1 MARSADC
8 PPRPATVSAWT
19 NRSFRAYWA
28 GEATSLAGSSLHG
41 VALPVIAVLE
51 IKATPGQVSLLTA
64 AAMTP
69 AVALSLPAGVV
80 GDRYAKKWLMV
91 ATDLAAA
98 AVVAAVPTCWAFG
111 ALSMPVLYAAALLL
125 GALTVLHEAAASA
138 LVPELVEHE
147 QLLDANSQI
156 TAVYNIADISGAYGG
171 TLVISL
177 AGAVRTLWLDCASY
191 LISAWCA
198 SQIRPLSTPESTR
211 AQRNRPRTDVLTAIR
226 EGVRYVMHDPHQRP
240 LLLALGVH
248 ALAGRIIDTYFAYT
262 LLTTLHSGSTGLGL
276 VAGAAGA
283 GGLAGALATPHLI
296 RRFGPYPVM
305 LSGFLGYLLC
315 GVPLLLAQPGPAW
328 LGVLAAAGAARRAV
342 GAAAGSTQR
351 SLRQQLCPPHLQS
364 RANQTCV
371 CLVSGARFVAALTAG
386 GIAAVCGVWAA
397 LLVGTVLHLVPV
409 VLLWAS
415 PVRHL
420 TAMPGAVAEVPP
432 AVRRQPAP
440 QKEARRVP

>member
-1 MARSADC
+1 MARSTDS
-8 PPRPATVSAWT
+8 PPQSPTGSAWT

-51 IKATPGQVSLLTA
+51 LKATPGQVSLLTA

-69 AVALSLPAGVV
+69 AFALSLPAGVV
-80 GDRYAKKWLMV
+80 GDRCRKKLVMV

-111 ALSMPVLYAAALLL
+111 ALSMPVLYAIALLL
-125 GALTVLHEAAASA
+125 GALTVLHDAASTA
-138 LVPELVEHE
+138 LVPELVKHEH
-147 QLLDANSQI
+147 LLNANSQI
-156 TAVYNIADISGAYGG
+156 TGLYNIADTSGVYGG
-171 TLVISL
+171 TLVIGL
-177 AGAVRTLWLDCASY
+177 VGAVRTLWLDCASY
-191 LISAWCA
+191 LISACCA
-198 SQIRPLSTPESTR
+198 ARIRTAATPESTK
-211 AQRNRPRTDVLTAIR
+211 AQRNRPRTGVLTAIR
-226 EGVRYVMHDPHQRP
+226 EGISYVMHEPHQRP
-240 LLLALGVH
+240 LVLALTVH
-248 ALAGRIIDTYFAYT
+248 AFAVRIVDTFLTYT

-283 GGLAGALATPHLI
+283 GGLAGSLATPHLI

-305 LSGFLGYLLC
+305 LSGFLGYTIC

-364 RANQTCV
+364 RAHQTCV
-371 CLVSGARFVAALTAG
+371 CLFAGSRFFAALTAG
-386 GIAAVCGVWAA
+386 AIAAVFGVWAA
-397 LLVGTVLHLVPV
+397 LLVGTMLHLVPV

-420 TAMPGAVAEVPP
+420 TTMPCAPTKLPP
-432 AVRRQPAP
+432 TVHRQPTS
-440 QKEARRVP
+440 QKEASRVP